1 MSNHVSERASE
12 TPREKVR
19 RSALVV
25 FPGALGDLVC
35 LLPALRALRSRGF
48 EQIFVACKSDFAPLV
63 EASQL
68 ATAIAIEDRRTAWL
82 FQSEPPREAIEF
94 YGTFDRIDSFSGAGV
109 PEVERNLARFPD
121 ARVHAFR
128 PSERMHLAVH
138 FFERLSGLRP
148 SMKDL
153 AMDLRPSP
161 EAIVAARR
169 IASRIASP
177 WLLIHPGSGGRAKRW
192 SRVGFARVAARA
204 ARELGGVL
212 VVCGAAEGGEE
223 IEYWRSLGVRVASDI
238 GVDVLAGLLF
248 AADVYLGNDSGV
260 SHLAGAL
267 GTRGAALFGPT
278 DPELWGPLSPRLVSI
293 RLDPWTPCDEAAP
306 EPALERVWRALA
318 PVGAP

>member
-1 MSNHVSERASE
+1 VSERALE
-12 TPREKVR
+12 TSRETSRRTAR

-35 LLPALRALRSRGF
+35 LLPALRELGSRRF
-48 EQIFVACKSDFAPLV
+48 EQIFVACKSELAPLV

-94 YGTFDRIDSFSGAGV
+94 YGEFERIDSFSGAGV
-109 PEVERNLARFPD
+109 PEVERNLARFRD

-128 PSERMHLAVH
+128 PSDRKHLAVH
-138 FFERLSGLRP
+138 FFEQLSGLRP
-148 SMKDL
+148 TMKDL
-153 AMDLRPSP
+153 EIDLRPSP
-161 EAIVAARR
+161 QAIVAARR
-169 IASRIASP
+169 IVSEIASP

-192 SRVGFARVAARA
+192 SRVGFARMADRA

-212 VVCGAAEGGEE
+212 VVCGDAEGGEE
-223 IEYWRSLGVRVASDI
+223 IEYWRNLGVRAAS
-238 GVDVLAGLLF
+238 GMRVDVLAGLLS

-260 SHLAGAL
+260 SHLAGAV
-267 GTRGAALFGPT
+267 GTRGVALFGPT
-278 DPELWGPLSPRLVSI
+278 DPGLWRPLSPRLVSI

-306 EPALERVWRALA
+306 ESALDRVWRALA
-318 PVGAP
+318 PAGAP